1 MKIISG
7 RLGLWVI
14 IPGWIL
20 AFAARMAQ
28 ICAGTDMTS
37 GFLKDDN
44 GFFMNTC
51 FWGAVILTLAGAVV
65 AAVFDRKN
73 GGAYYRT
80 SVDQITDG
88 KAAAIGFGLLLP
100 AMGALYEG
108 YSEAVIPEGSN
119 ISPSPFMM
127 AVNFLFGAVMLVT
140 AFVILYKKEFKPGLG
155 FALTG
160 GAVYYTL
167 RGIGVFLERM
177 AITTRPEYLINCMTD
192 IVAAFFFMQL
202 AKLLSG
208 NESKRTREALTVTGA
223 VSVSL
228 ILGNA
233 PAVIAASLMGPAEV
247 ASRIVTSNSAAEML
261 FQQNYGF
268 EAYYMSWA
276 PASEIAAGIFIVA
289 ALISLYVKPA
299 DKPAPQP
306 ETSEGESEAET
317 AANALPAE
325 TAEEIYEETEPSQTT
340 ESDHLDDEY

>member
-1 MKIISG
+1 MKNNS

-37 GFLKDDN
+37 GFLKHDN
-44 GFFMNTC
+44 GFFMNAC
-51 FWGAVILTLAGAVV
+51 FWGAVILTLGGAVA
-65 AAVFDRKN
+65 AAVLDRRN
-73 GGAYYRT
+73 GSAYYQTPVER
-80 SVDQITDG
+80 ITDG
-88 KAAAIGFGLLLP
+88 RAAAIGFGLLLP

-140 AFVILYKKEFKPGLG
+140 AFVILYRKEFRPGLG
-155 FALTG
+155 FAMTG

-177 AITTRPEYLINCMTD
+177 AITTRPEYLISCMTD
-192 IVAAFFFMQL
+192 IAAAIFFMQM

-208 NESKRTREALTVTGA
+208 NEGKRTREALTVSGA
-223 VSVSL
+223 AAVSL

-233 PAVIAASLMGPAEV
+233 LAVIAASLMGPADV
-247 ASRIVTSNSAAEML
+247 ASRIVTSISAAEML
-261 FQQNYGF
+261 FQLSYGY
-268 EAYYMSWA
+268 EGYYMSWA
-276 PASEIAAGIFIVA
+276 PASEAAAGIFAVVSLI
-289 ALISLYVKPA
+289 ALYMKPSG
-299 DKPAPQP
+299 KPSRQP
-306 ETSEGESEAET
+306 ETVESESFAEAP
-317 AANALPAE
+317 AAALPAE
-325 TAEEIYEETEPSQTT
+325 EAAPGQA

>member
-1 MKIISG
+1 MKDNS

-14 IPGWIL
+14 IPAWVL

-37 GFLKDDN
+37 GFLKYDN
-44 GFFMNTC
+44 GFFMNAC
-51 FWGAVILTLAGAVV
+51 YWGAVILALAGAVA
-65 AAVFDRKN
+65 AAVLDRKK
-73 GGAYYRT
+73 GCAFYQTPVER
-80 SVDQITDG
+80 ITDG
-88 KAAAIGFGLLLP
+88 RAAAIGFGLLLP

-127 AVNFLFGAVMLVT
+127 FVNFLFGAVMLVT

-155 FALTG
+155 FAMTG

-177 AITTRPEYLINCMTD
+177 AVTTRPEYLINCMTD
-192 IVAAFFFMQL
+192 IIAAIFFMQM

-208 NESKRTREALTVTGA
+208 NEGKRTREALTVTGT

-233 PAVIAASLMGPAEV
+233 LAVITASLMGPADV
-247 ASRIVTSNSAAEML
+247 ASRIVISNTEAEML
-261 FQQNYGF
+261 FQLNYGY
-268 EAYYMSWA
+268 EGYYMSWA
-276 PASEIAAGIFIVA
+276 PASEIAAGIFAVV
-289 ALISLYVKPA
+289 ALIALYMKA
-299 DKPAPQP
+299 SDKPSEQA
-306 ETSEGESEAET
+306 ETVESESLAEIP
-317 AANALPAE
+317 ANALPAQE
-325 TAEEIYEETEPSQTT
+325 SEPAQTTAESNNLDNL
-340 ESDHLDDEY
+340 DHLDDEY